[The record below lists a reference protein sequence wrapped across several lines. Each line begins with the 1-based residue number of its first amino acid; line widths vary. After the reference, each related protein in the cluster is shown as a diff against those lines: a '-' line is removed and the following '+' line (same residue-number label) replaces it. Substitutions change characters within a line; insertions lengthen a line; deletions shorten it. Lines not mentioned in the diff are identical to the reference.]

1 MCKHSAALT
10 FILEYIIPW
19 LEVILFILLKIHN
32 ITKYI
37 HVENTYIHA
46 AWWHAA
52 VHGVTESDTTED

>member
-1 MCKHSAALT
+1 MT